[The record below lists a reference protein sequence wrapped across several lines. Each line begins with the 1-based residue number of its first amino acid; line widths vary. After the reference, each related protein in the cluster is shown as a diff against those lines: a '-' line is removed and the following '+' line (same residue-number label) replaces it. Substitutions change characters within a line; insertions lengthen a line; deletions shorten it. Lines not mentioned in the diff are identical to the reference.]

1 MTTATR
7 IHQYQIQTVW
17 TGNTGQG
24 TANYRAYRRDHEI
37 SAPSKHAPIL
47 GSSDPVFRGD
57 PARYNPEEL
66 VVAALSACHMLW
78 VLHLCADAG
87 ITITAYSDEPL
98 GLVTENPDGSGQFTE
113 VTLRPLMKI
122 TDSSKIGEA
131 RALHHRA
138 HEVCAIARSVNFSVL
153 CAPTV
158 LAAE

>member
-1 MTTATR
+1 MTNASR
-7 IHQYQIQTVW
+7 VHRYQVRTIW

-24 TANYRAYRRDHEI
+24 TSNYRAYRRDHEI
-37 SAPSKHAPIL
+37 SGPNKQAAIP

-66 VVAALSACHMLW
+66 LIGALSACHMLW

-98 GLVTENPDGSGQFTE
+98 GLMTENADGSGQFSE

-122 TDSSKIGEA
+122 TDAGKIAEA
-131 RALHHRA
+131 QALHHRA

-153 CAPTV
+153 CTPTV
-158 LAAE
+158 VAAE